1 MSDHDLLQRYART
14 GDQAAFTELVARHLN
29 LVYSAARRQVR
40 PPQLAEEVA
49 QSVFLDLARRARD
62 FPSGQP
68 LAPWLHVVTRRTAVD
83 TLRRESRR
91 QAREQTA
98 SEIAAMQTPDS
109 TWSHIAPLLDE
120 AVATLP
126 DADRTSL
133 VLRFFEQKSLRE
145 IGTALGTNEDAA
157 QKRVSRALDQLRT
170 LLTRR
175 GLTVTAAGLAT
186 NLSAHAILTAPATL
200 SATISASVIA
210 TLPAAAL
217 AGAHA
222 FAMTT
227 LQKSLAA
234 TVIALGLGAG
244 VYQATIYARQT
255 SDLAALARRETDLAA
270 QLRAT
275 RNQHAALTAR
285 LKSVEAQIDV
295 RLAAATSRTP
305 DDAALAAQIATWF
318 ANLDQLKQTLIQR
331 PELNLPELTLL
342 SAEAWFDTATRAD
355 LRAEAGVRRAL
366 ADLRNQAIGQAGAKL
381 GGALSA
387 FITTHGGA
395 LPSDISDLAPHLPP
409 PLDASWLGRY
419 TLLNTT
425 LVSDLPATV
434 RPNEFIIVKSP
445 LDPEHDKSFL
455 IGIYTTVAFD
465 PPVDPPARDRRT
477 TLWPHPNLPLNAPT
491 HSSDPEVGVA
501 LRRYYRSNAPALP
514 ALPVR

>member
-83 TLRRESRR
+83 ALRRESRR

-120 AVATLP
+120 AVAALP
-126 DADRTSL
+126 DSDRTAL

-170 LLTRR
+170 LLSRR
-175 GLTVTAAGLAT
+175 GLTVTTAGLAT
-186 NLSAHAILTAPATL
+186 DLSAHAILVAPATL

-217 AGAHA
+217 AGAQTLA
-222 FAMTT
+222 LTT

-234 TVIALGLGAG
+234 TAIALGLGAG

-255 SDLAALARRETDLAA
+255 SDLAALTRRETDLAA
-270 QLRAT
+270 QLRTT
-275 RNQHAALTAR
+275 RTQHAALTAR
-285 LKSVEAQIDV
+285 LKSVESEIDT
-295 RLAAATSRTP
+295 RLAAATSRTSG
-305 DDAALAAQIATWF
+305 DDALVDQMLMW
-318 ANLDQLKQTLIQR
+318 LDNSNQLRRIVAQR
-331 PELNLPELTLL
+331 PELSIPEMALVGPEVWSDAIAGTDL
-342 SAEAWFDTATRAD
+342 SDDREI
-355 LRAEAGVRRAL
+355 RRAL
-366 ADLRNQAIGQAGAKL
+366 AKVRLRAENLL
-381 GGALSA
+381 GNKIRSALRA
-387 FITTHGGA
+387 YVRVHDET
-395 LPSDISDLAPHLPP
+395 LPAHLNELLPHFDP
-409 PLDASWLGRY
+409 PLDPSWLDRY
-419 TLLNTT
+419 TMK
-425 LVSDLPATV
+425 ATGKFLATPDGRFPMAIV
-434 RPNEFIIVKSP
+434 GVKQPVDVEFDSIVEISPVGFSVYRAMDRNLSTAFRAFVAAHPNERP
-445 LDPEHDKSFL
+445 
-455 IGIYTTVAFD
+455 TTAAQYLPYLKWPVSEAVLQAYLTRPAG
-465 PPVDPPARDRRT
+465 PPP
-477 TLWPHPNLPLNAPT
+477 
-491 HSSDPEVGVA
+491 
-501 LRRYYRSNAPALP
+501 
-514 ALPVR
+514 